1 MPPGSLGS
9 NIVSRKIYLT
19 YFYHHVPTSE
29 AAKTRQSL
37 PSSDLKIHLNKQ
49 DFQQEWKKKGPGTQA
64 TFTMGPWSSGRF
76 YCSRR
81 WGLPGEGKL
90 LQESWAGVPAH
101 WVSPPGQP
109 VQLNDTL
116 TILRAGGQAPTRVEP
131 LPFPSSHAPLPLPEP
146 QVPGHSLPRVFLG
159 SISSS
164 ISKRWPAV

>member
-1 MPPGSLGS
+1 MHMPAC
-9 NIVSRKIYLT
+9 
-19 YFYHHVPTSE
+19 E
-29 AAKTRQSL
+29 AAKTEDSVWFLETSNLSEQTRLST
-37 PSSDLKIHLNKQ
+37 
-49 DFQQEWKKKGPGTQA
+49 EWGEGCHRA
-64 TFTMGPWSSGRF
+64 HAAFTMGPWSSGRF